1 MRFLIFGDIHGNL
14 PALEKLFQIENG
26 EYDQAICHGDV
37 VNYGPWSN
45 ACVDFL
51 ESKENIIKLSG
62 NHELNYIEKTY
73 KGTNVVAQ
81 TFFDFCFPKFSRFK
95 EIKKYEASFRLKNY
109 VVQHTLNE
117 SYIFPDTDLSSF
129 ILDENYIIGHSHYQF
144 DRYYNGKR
152 IINTGSIGQNR
163 KVINIAE
170 YIMLD
175 DTKNLIELKQ
185 FRYNID
191 TVIHQMEEEKYPI
204 ICIEYYKN
212 KMTN

>member
-1 MRFLIFGDIHGNL
+1 MRYLIFGDVHGNL
-14 PALEKLFQIENG
+14 PALEKLFQIEKG

-51 ESKENIIKLSG
+51 ESKDNIIKLSG
-62 NHELNYIEKTY
+62 NHEHNYIEKTY
-73 KGTNVVAQ
+73 KGKNVVAQ
-81 TFFDFCFPKFSRFK
+81 AFFDFCFPKFSRFQ
-95 EIKKYEASFRLKNY
+95 EIKKYEESFRLKNY
-109 VVQHTLNE
+109 FVQHTLNE
-117 SYIFPDTDLSSF
+117 SYIFPDTDLSGF
-129 ILDENYIIGHSHYQF
+129 ILDANYIIGHSHYQF
-144 DRYYNGKR
+144 DRYYKSKR

-163 KVINIAE
+163 KLINIAE
-170 YIMLD
+170 YIVLD
-175 DTKNLIELKQ
+175 ETKNQIELKQ